1 MRSIQARLLCVLL
14 TIGLPL
20 VLLSGCGGGGGSG
33 DSGTSSSSGTTSAA
47 EAVASTGSVS
57 VSLTDNQALYNA
69 VVLTIEEI
77 GIVASN
83 TETTYYNSDEISE
96 LPVTVNVLDF
106 PGEAS
111 LYLGDIEVPL
121 PENGD
126 EICFDQI
133 RLVLADEGNYVIENN
148 DPEFHKHPLK
158 TPSGQQS
165 GVKILVKEESF
176 CLSEQDNAVN
186 VAIEFDPATAIG
198 FNEKR
203 TNRYQL
209 KPTSMRI
216 IKGEFST
223 APESFID
230 GLVTLP
236 TYNSATGCEQFST
249 SPFVTVTAY
258 NSATLK
264 SKTVALADGPFT
276 DNEACEQFCKDDA
289 TCLEDCVL
297 TEADFCY
304 YTGSF
309 KLLLPEKEDY
319 DLQATWNGL
328 IVDNGHIEY
337 FGEKLDVGY
346 NSTVLLEL
354 EEVQ

>member
-1 MRSIQARLLCVLL
+1 MRSIQFKLLCFLL
-14 TIGLPL
+14 IIGLPL
-20 VLLSGCGGGGGSG
+20 VLLSACGGGGGSG
-33 DSGTSSSSGTTSAA
+33 DSGTSSSA
-47 EAVASTGSVS
+47 EAVASTGSGSVS

-69 VVLTIEEI
+69 VVLTIKEI
-77 GIVASN
+77 GVVASN
-83 TETTYYNSDEISE
+83 IETTYYNSADINE

-126 EICFDQI
+126 EVCFSQI

-148 DPEFHKHPLK
+148 DPEFQKHPLK

-165 GVKILVKEESF
+165 GVKVLAKEESF

-186 VAIEFDPATAIG
+186 VAIEFDPETAIG

-216 IKGEFST
+216 IKGEFVT

-230 GLVTLP
+230 GLVALP
-236 TYNSATGCEQFST
+236 TYNTATGCEQFST
-249 SPFVTVTAY
+249 DPFVTVTAY
-258 NSATLK
+258 NSSTLE
-264 SKTVALADGPFT
+264 SKTVALADGPFKE
-276 DNEACEQFCKDDA
+276 NEACDRLCKDDA
-289 TCLEDCVL
+289 TCLGDCIL
-297 TEADFCY
+297 TEGDFCY

-319 DLQATWNGL
+319 DLQATWDGL
-328 IVDNGHIEY
+328 IVDNGHVGYI
-337 FGEKLDVGY
+337 GEMSNIKY

-354 EEVQ
+354 EEQ